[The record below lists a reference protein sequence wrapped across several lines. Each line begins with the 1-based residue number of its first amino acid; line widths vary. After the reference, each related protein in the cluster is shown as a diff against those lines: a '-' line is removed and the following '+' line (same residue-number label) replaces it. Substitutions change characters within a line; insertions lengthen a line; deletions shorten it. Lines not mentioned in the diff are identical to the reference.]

1 MNFILFDKWIKSCNF
16 VRMLTF
22 STYKSSPPPFPPPPL
37 KLKKKKKKI
46 LRAYMSSGW
55 LCEFIVNSHVTGEQ
69 YWLSS
74 LLTQR
79 GRTVVLDRRPYR
91 EGALG
96 KWSMTLLRGGMLNFY
111 NIYWNVIHLF
121 CEVTRR
127 YWTLSRHRTPCVHRT
142 MWTYLIWYLEHIN
155 LNYSIFKW

>member
-96 KWSMTLLRGGMLNFY
+96 KWSMTLLRGGMLNFITFTEMWF
-111 NIYWNVIHLF
+111 IYSAKLPDDI
-121 CEVTRR
+121 
-127 YWTLSRHRTPCVHRT
+127 
-142 MWTYLIWYLEHIN
+142 EHCQDTELLVFIAQCG
-155 LNYSIFKW
+155 LV